1 MGNRIPWYSWPLLAS
16 AGVLLVIDLIGEGPQ
31 WGNIGVMVLIGA
43 RVAGC
48 GGDGQRHE
56 WPSPGVGPRSASSDL
71 RRNSVTISPA

>member
-48 GGDGQRHE
+48 GGDGHDTNGRH
-56 WPSPGVGPRSASSDL
+56 PVSDPD
-71 RRNSVTISPA
+71 RRQAIFVATP